1 LNLSSN
7 YTDYTYNIRS
17 WLTGINDINNCST
30 QAGENLANAFS
41 MRMTLIK
48 STPMG
53 KDPIS
58 SVILFYVF
66 SVPGIIILY
75 LFFGLTTQAGA
86 QIPLLIIGL
95 SALWLPIIGLILCLY

>member
-1 LNLSSN
+1 
-7 YTDYTYNIRS
+7 
-17 WLTGINDINNCST
+17 
-30 QAGENLANAFS
+30 

-48 STPMG
+48 SILMG

-66 SVPGIIILY
+66 SVPGIITLY

-95 SALWLPIIGLILCLY
+95 STLWLPIIGFILCLYFLFFLKEWKKKDRIIMIFITLIHLFIIYLSWSQYW